1 MVDIVGMMKKAQEL
15 QAKMQETQE
24 ALALASFDGQAGGG
38 AVRLTLSGKGAL
50 QAISIDPSLLDPNE
64 KDMLEDLI
72 LAAFADA
79 KGKADKAASDK
90 MQQVTAGLPL
100 PPGLKLPF

>member
-1 MVDIVGMMKKAQEL
+1 MVDILGMMKKAQEL

-24 ALALASFDGQAGGG
+24 ALALAAFDGQAGGG
-38 AVRLTLSGKGAL
+38 AVRVTLSGKGVL
-50 QAISIDPSLLDPNE
+50 QAIRIDPSILVPEE
-64 KDMLEDLI
+64 KEMVEDLI

-79 KGKADKAASDK
+79 KGKADKAASEK
-90 MQQVTAGLPL
+90 MQEVTAGLPL